1 MFKNDLEVYSEN
13 LYSTAC
19 TLHILLPGPV
29 LPVLQQK
36 ASPAAWLS
44 TLQPQLCWRGE
55 RPRGGAHSPGSQG
68 EIPSGARRDI
78 TTVLMVT

>member
-19 TLHILLPGPV
+19 TLHILLPGPA
-29 LPVLQQK
+29 LQQK

-44 TLQPQLCWRGE
+44 MPQPQLCWRGE
-55 RPRGGAHSPGSQG
+55 HPRGGAHSPGSQG

-78 TTVLMVT
+78 TTFLMVI